1 MTLPLPTVSGRGP
14 SSPKIM
20 IVLETATADDLWKGY
35 PLAGKMGDFYARVL
49 HEAGII
55 RSECYITCVS
65 KSRVKEDKPDLLYS
79 TKKTDAQKLGLTQ
92 TFGEAWVHPSVPQ
105 MVTELRKEVA
115 LHQPTVIVAVGDF
128 AMFALTGVY
137 GSVDTWRGSHLDY
150 LSDELPL
157 ATPPTVIP
165 TYTPTFLMRKWEC
178 KPFCVRDLQRVRD
191 IAANPKYY
199 TYPLYDFT
207 IAPTFS
213 QVRSR
218 LVSLLGVVSGGTP
231 LSLAVDIETIA
242 RHISC
247 IGIAW
252 SAREALCI
260 PFMTLDGHYWS
271 EDEEIEIQFL
281 LRSLLTHPLCLG
293 IGQNFNYDNQHF
305 AKHLGYL
312 PSISFDTMIAQHVL
326 FPGIPKS
333 LDFLSSMYCHWH
345 RYWKDE
351 MNDYSRLPAN
361 MTQYWTYNCLSGDT
375 PVLDAFCRWKP
386 LSSVQIG
393 DDLLTFE
400 ENAGS
405 KGTRKLIHATVT
417 NKASSFK
424 EALRVTFT
432 DGSWLEGTPEHRVIA
447 QERVKYRKQAFAAPI
462 WKTLAEL
469 QPGEALPHVPVWERS
484 YAYEDG
490 WVAGL
495 VDGEGTLGHHSQAN
509 YKSMLISVAQKEG
522 LVAER
527 FRRGLRRHGFAWNEQ
542 DKHGVVYFGVRGGLS
557 EQLRFLGI
565 FETDRL
571 QCTMLDIAMEHG
583 FGGSQQL
590 PKKIIKEITPVGCIE
605 VFDITTTAGTF
616 LTSSGIAHNC
626 KDVVVTFEVA
636 AVLQELLDYLQRRPQ
651 YDFMYEVSRSALRTM
666 LKGMR
671 IDQKRRGEVAG
682 QLMQAIAEYD
692 ALIQDLVGFPLN
704 VASPKQM
711 NDLFYGEFKLPIQ
724 IDRKTKRP
732 TLNAKALA
740 ELGKKEPLLKPLFD
754 LIDKKRSLGVFLS
767 TFCLMPLDT
776 DGRMRCSFNA
786 CGTETM
792 RFSSS
797 ENAFGNGGNL
807 QNIPKGEEEE

>member
-14 SSPKIM
+14 ASPKIM
-20 IVLETATADDLWKGY
+20 IVLEAATADDLWKGY

-92 TFGEAWVHPSVPQ
+92 TFGGAWVHPSGPQ

-260 PFMTLDGHYWS
+260 PFMTLDGHYWA

-312 PSISFDTMIAQHVL
+312 PTIDFDTMIAQHVL

-351 MNDYSRLPAN
+351 MNDYSRLPEN
-361 MTQYWTYNCLSGDT
+361 MPQYWTY
-375 PVLDAFCRWKP
+375 
-386 LSSVQIG
+386 
-393 DDLLTFE
+393 
-400 ENAGS
+400 
-405 KGTRKLIHATVT
+405 
-417 NKASSFK
+417 
-424 EALRVTFT
+424 
-432 DGSWLEGTPEHRVIA
+432 
-447 QERVKYRKQAFAAPI
+447 
-462 WKTLAEL
+462 
-469 QPGEALPHVPVWERS
+469 
-484 YAYEDG
+484 
-490 WVAGL
+490 
-495 VDGEGTLGHHSQAN
+495 
-509 YKSMLISVAQKEG
+509 
-522 LVAER
+522 
-527 FRRGLRRHGFAWNEQ
+527 
-542 DKHGVVYFGVRGGLS
+542 
-557 EQLRFLGI
+557 
-565 FETDRL
+565 
-571 QCTMLDIAMEHG
+571 
-583 FGGSQQL
+583 
-590 PKKIIKEITPVGCIE
+590 
-605 VFDITTTAGTF
+605 
-616 LTSSGIAHNC
+616 NC

-711 NDLFYGEFKLPIQ
+711 NDLFYGEFKLPVQ